1 MSNPNTPKTGPA
13 TYLIGSDAW
22 AVRVVKLSP
31 SKKTA
36 YVEHRRG
43 RKGSKNARVHKMVF
57 TRRRTGAFLLKGQK
71 FGRLL
76 FGVSDQRLDPSF

>member
-1 MSNPNTPKTGPA
+1 MTNPNTPKTGPA
-13 TYLIGSDAW
+13 TYFIGSDAW

-43 RKGSKNARVHKMVF
+43 RKGSKNARVHTMVF
-57 TRRRTGAFLLKGQK
+57 TRRQTGAFLLKGQK
-71 FGRLL
+71 SGRLL